1 MAAAASLTSPGGPSR
16 SIPIGHSRR
25 IKYANAQDLPSYPS
39 SGLKEGGAAASAAA
53 SLGWAHAAAADAASG
68 DTKLSPPQESH
79 PATPGSQAALL
90 AASWA
95 QRHQKQLSSPP
106 SAWGASAA
114 NLAFRASKTPP
125 PPQSSESRSLTRRS
139 SMHAAK
145 GAMARL
151 RPRSRSS
158 PEPATETYPDQANAA
173 ANALS
178 AATIAHRPSM
188 RPRTVSASEVGAVP
202 YTTMDRQMFTSNP
215 PVGPE
220 TDEQK
225 RVDTLHAS
233 ALAMAKSMFDQ
244 QQRMIDNS
252 TRAHRRSVS
261 FPIQDTGRLP
271 TSGGDEQP
279 LMVGNNL
286 QEAAYRLAQERLS
299 RLQEEHQKQRNLHEY
314 YGSSGT
320 PQRSRFGSIRGKLT
334 RKRSSSDGAVLED
347 QRRSERIRRQMS
359 LLSNKLTEVDE
370 EKRARDRAA
379 LLATAQRNVK
389 AQMQDMDEKLQS
401 ETGRIPQTSMSDWE
415 RKARVAAQARF
426 DAANQGNLG
435 KVDIGGGKFMDRSAV
450 EQIAAKKVQPLLD
463 EINERAEKE
472 NERKEQ
478 ERMDEERR
486 REEAERDKMRDK
498 EIQEIHRKLK
508 DQQREGERARKV
520 ELKQDQKIRK
530 DEAKAI
536 KAEHKQE
543 RTQREKENETLP
555 LATIV
560 TRTATGQPE
569 SEIKEST
576 GIGNRVRGISIN
588 FPKRQS
594 KAKAKGKEPSLSP
607 PKAKP
612 PPRVTTDTDST
623 RTPTSPKQKVRAWLL
638 SRLPRSR
645 TKPSPTGGNPDPSA
659 DDNDA
664 KQKGFIGGVALARL
678 QGRDVSSSRASS
690 IIDDNGSG
698 RVGSGGEGGR
708 KGKHSSASAASA
720 VCSSSSGSGS
730 GPSIPRSSGSMREV
744 AMAGRGVRSRG
755 GDERGESS
763 KSAAAS
769 IPASAKR
776 SLLSRGGVSVSDE
789 EGEAREE
796 RAEDAEVSSLSGDDE
811 FVEARSGLESPLTPS
826 PPRTQP
832 RLVVL
837 PTVAATGRAS
847 PARGSRFSEILE

>member
-1 MAAAASLTSPGGPSR
+1 
-16 SIPIGHSRR
+16 
-25 IKYANAQDLPSYPS
+25 
-39 SGLKEGGAAASAAA
+39 
-53 SLGWAHAAAADAASG
+53 
-68 DTKLSPPQESH
+68 
-79 PATPGSQAALL
+79 
-90 AASWA
+90 
-95 QRHQKQLSSPP
+95 
-106 SAWGASAA
+106 
-114 NLAFRASKTPP
+114 
-125 PPQSSESRSLTRRS
+125 
-139 SMHAAK
+139 
-145 GAMARL
+145 MARL
-151 RPRSRSS
+151 RPRARSS
-158 PEPATETYPDQANAA
+158 PEPAAETYPDQANAA

-188 RPRTVSASEVGAVP
+188 RPRTVSASEAGAVP

-225 RVDTLHAS
+225 RADILHAS

-244 QQRMIDNS
+244 QQKMIENS
-252 TRAHRRSVS
+252 TQAHRRSVS

-271 TSGGDEQP
+271 TSSGDEQP

-359 LLSNKLTEVDE
+359 LLNNKLTEVDE

-379 LLATAQRNVK
+379 LLAAAQRNVK
-389 AQMQDMDEKLQS
+389 AQMHDMDEKLQS
-401 ETGRIPQTSMSDWE
+401 EMGRIPPTLTNDWE

-472 NERKEQ
+472 NERREQ

-486 REEAERDKMRDK
+486 REEAEKNKMRDK

-508 DQQREGERARKV
+508 GTWVNSTVLTPDHFSNPSSDQQKEDERARKA

-536 KAEHKQE
+536 KAEHQQE
-543 RTQREKENETLP
+543 GEQKEKEKETLP
-555 LATIV
+555 SAAIA
-560 TRTATGQPE
+560 TRTAPGRPE

-576 GIGNRVRGISIN
+576 GIGNRVRGISIT

-594 KAKAKGKEPSLSP
+594 KAKSKGKETSLSAP
-607 PKAKP
+607 TGKP
-612 PPRVTTDTDST
+612 PPRTTTETDST
-623 RTPTSPKQKVRAWLL
+623 RGSTSPQQKVRAWLL

-645 TKPSPTGGNPDPSA
+645 AKPSPSEGNPDPAA

-690 IIDDNGSG
+690 IINDNGSG
-698 RVGSGGEGGR
+698 RVGSGAEGGQ
-708 KGKHSSASAASA
+708 KGKRSSASAAPTIG
-720 VCSSSSGSGS
+720 SSSSGSGS
-730 GPSIPRSSGSMREV
+730 GPSIPQSSGSMREV
-744 AMAGRGVRSRG
+744 AMAGRGVGSRG
-755 GDERGESS
+755 GNERGESS
-763 KSAAAS
+763 KSTAAS
-769 IPASAKR
+769 TSVPAKR
-776 SLLSRGGVSVSDE
+776 SLLSRGGVSVSD
-789 EGEAREE
+789 GEE
-796 RAEDAEVSSLSGDDE
+796 RAGDAEVSSLSGDDE
-811 FVEARSGLESPLTPS
+811 FVEARSGLENPLAPSPL
-826 PPRTQP
+826 RTQP